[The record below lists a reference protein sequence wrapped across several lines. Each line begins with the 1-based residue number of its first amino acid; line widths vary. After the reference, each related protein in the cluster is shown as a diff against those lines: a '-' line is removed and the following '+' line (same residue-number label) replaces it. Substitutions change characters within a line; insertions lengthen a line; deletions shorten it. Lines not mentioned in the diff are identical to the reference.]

1 MEWLHEGCDS
11 DLSADFLHFGASDF
25 PSTNP
30 FKKCFKIVFFSLWRR
45 DPSGFGATISDAV
58 ARSSIVFCNSVS
70 ADRIVMA
77 ASRLL
82 RAVAAFVILLS
93 FAAGSRKSYWSG
105 CMKAATV
112 ICQQIFSILALV
124 IFLLKILL
132 KSASKSS
139 FFRSGV
145 EIPVLELQFP
155 TPLRVSSIVFCNSV
169 SADRIVM
176 AASRLLRA
184 VAAFVILLS
193 FAAGSRKSSWSGCMK
208 AATCDLLADFLH
220 FGTSVF
226 LLHVGLEQCEVW
238 GVKSAV

>member
-1 MEWLHEGCDS
+1 MLQNR
-11 DLSADFLHFGASDF
+11 L
-25 PSTNP
+25 
-30 FKKCFKIVFFSLWRR
+30 FFVWRR

-82 RAVAAFVILLS
+82 HAVAACVILLS
-93 FAAGSRKSYWSG
+93 FAAGLRKSYWSG

-139 FFRSGV
+139 FFSLWRRD
-145 EIPVLELQFP
+145 PVLKLQFP
-155 TPLRVSSIVFCNSV
+155 TPLRVV
-169 SADRIVM
+169 
-176 AASRLLRA
+176 LLC
-184 VAAFVILLS
+184 
-193 FAAGSRKSSWSGCMK
+193 FATQSPQIALEWLRQGC
-208 AATCDLLADFLH
+208 
-220 FGTSVF
+220 F
-226 LLHVGLEQCEVW
+226 LLWLH
-238 GVKSAV
+238 A